1 MSNETQ
7 KRNKYIC
14 PYSNCD
20 LIPEVLS
27 VHTDS
32 GKIVLKCSEG
42 HLYELDVEEYF
53 KILEEKKN
61 LSPKFNINEIS
72 EQKESDIISSQR
84 NILEKEEEI
93 VNIIKFNELNLSV
106 LDSYPKNY
114 NYKKNLLNIEKS
126 IKEENDR
133 SIELDNIIKKEIVNE
148 KQEEKEALIE
158 LKEKYFLDLEKF
170 LESEEELELKLKGP
184 KKEYQCIKY
193 LRDEGFKLISKL
205 RFKNLIEINFANNF
219 ITNLQPLNDMLLPH
233 LKIINFSENLITD
246 ISPIANL
253 SSHNLSEIYL
263 QNNKIQDLGPFLN
276 SEFPLLEIFR
286 VDGVGNEQ
294 AFNKKSF
301 KAVLKKY
308 ENIIYYEHKSLDYF
322 NEEYKFDWK
331 ENNYEN
337 LYRLDLS
344 STRKEKIL
352 IDLFPLIIYPNNIK
366 YLILDDN
373 KLQDVSLLSRM
384 PLYNLILLD
393 LSLNFIVNIKFL
405 KKITKK
411 WKKLKT
417 LYLNDNK
424 INEISPLITTG
435 DNNDIKLILGLE
447 TLTLKNNSLDLK
459 DQTTKNIIEN
469 FIKNSDLSFD
479 YEENDLYDFE

>member
-61 LSPKFNINEIS
+61 LNPKFNINNIS

-93 VNIIKFNELNLSV
+93 SNVIKFNELNLSV

-170 LESEEELELKLKGP
+170 LESEEELNLKLKGP
-184 KKEYQCIKY
+184 KKESQCIKY
-193 LRDEGFKLISKL
+193 LKDDGFKL
-205 RFKNLIEINFANNF
+205 
-219 ITNLQPLNDMLLPH
+219 Q
-233 LKIINFSENLITD
+233 
-246 ISPIANL
+246 
-253 SSHNLSEIYL
+253 YL
-263 QNNKIQDLGPFLN
+263 
-276 SEFPLLEIFR
+276 
-286 VDGVGNEQ
+286 
-294 AFNKKSF
+294 
-301 KAVLKKY
+301 
-308 ENIIYYEHKSLDYF
+308 
-322 NEEYKFDWK
+322 
-331 ENNYEN
+331 
-337 LYRLDLS
+337 
-344 STRKEKIL
+344 
-352 IDLFPLIIYPNNIK
+352 
-366 YLILDDN
+366 
-373 KLQDVSLLSRM
+373 
-384 PLYNLILLD
+384 
-393 LSLNFIVNIKFL
+393 
-405 KKITKK
+405 
-411 WKKLKT
+411 
-417 LYLNDNK
+417 
-424 INEISPLITTG
+424 
-435 DNNDIKLILGLE
+435 
-447 TLTLKNNSLDLK
+447 
-459 DQTTKNIIEN
+459 KNIIIKI
-469 FIKNSDLSFD
+469 FI
-479 YEENDLYDFE
+479 